1 MKKNQLAAL
10 PQIETLLQD
19 PGVEKYIENLGRPV
33 VAELARS
40 VVDGIRRS
48 VLKGDSEVSPFSEVL
63 ERLLAECGVIGKEKL
78 QKVINA
84 TGIIIHTNMGRA
96 PILREVWRE
105 AEEINCSYS
114 NLEFDLKTGKRGKR
128 KGLIPL
134 LVSRL
139 VGSEDAL
146 IVNNNA
152 AAVFLI
158 LQTFAR
164 DREVIVN
171 RGEQVQIGG
180 GFRIP
185 EILQQSGARLVEIGT
200 TNISTREDYL
210 SAFSDETA
218 MILSVHRSNFAIRG
232 FTDSPTVRELARI
245 RPDTVLLCV
254 DQGSGVIDE
263 ALPGEISVRTHL
275 HDGADLVCFSGD
287 KVLGGPQAGIIV
299 GKRELIEKLESHPL
313 MRVFRP
319 GKAVYS
325 LLEAGLVRR
334 LNGGTS
340 MVAETLALSM
350 RELKSRGRKILQ
362 GIDRSKASVVESTL
376 TSGGGSAPDE
386 SFPSLSVQI
395 HIDRKADTIL
405 RALRNAD
412 PPIIG
417 IISQDRVQLN
427 LATLQP
433 EDIPRIRAELQT
445 LLGG

>member
-1 MKKNQLAAL
+1 
-10 PQIETLLQD
+10 
-19 PGVEKYIENLGRPV
+19 
-33 VAELARS
+33 
-40 VVDGIRRS
+40 
-48 VLKGDSEVSPFSEVL
+48 
-63 ERLLAECGVIGKEKL
+63 
-78 QKVINA
+78 
-84 TGIIIHTNMGRA
+84 
-96 PILREVWRE
+96 
-105 AEEINCSYS
+105 
-114 NLEFDLKTGKRGKR
+114 
-128 KGLIPL
+128 
-134 LVSRL
+134 
-139 VGSEDAL
+139 
-146 IVNNNA
+146 
-152 AAVFLI
+152 
-158 LQTFAR
+158 
-164 DREVIVN
+164 
-171 RGEQVQIGG
+171 
-180 GFRIP
+180 
-185 EILQQSGARLVEIGT
+185 
-200 TNISTREDYL
+200 
-210 SAFSDETA
+210 

-232 FTDSPTVRELARI
+232 FTDSPSVRELARI
-245 RPDTVLLCV
+245 RPDKVLLCV

-334 LNGGTS
+334 LNGGNS

-362 GIDRSKASVVESTL
+362 GIDRSKASIVESTL

-395 HIDRKADTIL
+395 NIGRKADTIL

-412 PPIIG
+412 SPIIG
-417 IISQDRVQLN
+417 IISGDRVQLN

>member
-1 MKKNQLAAL
+1 M
-10 PQIETLLQD
+10 
-19 PGVEKYIENLGRPV
+19 EKYSAALGRPV
-33 VAELARS
+33 VAEVARS

-48 VLKGDSEVSPFSEVL
+48 VLKENSEVPPFSEVL
-63 ERLLAECGVIGKEKL
+63 ERLLAECGVIGKDKL

-152 AAVFLI
+152 AAVLLL

-185 EILQQSGARLVEIGT
+185 EILQQSGAHLVEIGT

-232 FTDSPTVRELARI
+232 FTDSPSVRELARI
-245 RPDTVLLCV
+245 RPDKVLLCV

-319 GKAVYS
+319 GKSVYS

-334 LNGGTS
+334 LNGGNS

-362 GIDRSKASVVESTL
+362 GIDRSKASIVESTL

-395 HIDRKADTIL
+395 NIGRKADTIL

-412 PPIIG
+412 SPIIG
-417 IISQDRVQLN
+417 IISGDRVQLN